1 MNNAMLVYVVAL
13 VALFYFLII
22 RPQRIRQKEMQ
33 AMLAA
38 LSEGDRVITAG
49 GIHGTVVRVNDSTVL
64 LRVHDDTVIEF
75 EKLSIGRITQDVPG
89 FPEVDEAEA
98 SEVAED
104 PDATDA

>member
-38 LSEGDRVITAG
+38 LSEGDHVITAG

-75 EKLSIGRITQDVPG
+75 EKLSIGRITQDVPA
-89 FPEVDEAEA
+89 FPEADDADA
-98 SEVAED
+98 SQVAEE
-104 PDATDA
+104 PDASDL